1 MTAIDAA
8 LLGMLVAFTLS
19 VVAAL
24 RGDVGAR
31 VVAVQLSSVI
41 MTLMIV
47 LVSAKF
53 GRDFVLE
60 VALVLAVVI
69 IVGGLVF
76 ARFLER
82 WL

>member
-1 MTAIDAA
+1 MTAIDVA

-19 VVAAL
+19 VIAAL
-24 RGDVGAR
+24 RGDLGAR
-31 VVAVQLSSVI
+31 VVAVQLSAVI
-41 MTLMIV
+41 VTLMIV

-69 IVGGLVF
+69 IIGGLIF

>member
-1 MTAIDAA
+1 MTAIDVA

-19 VVAAL
+19 VIAAL
-24 RGDVGAR
+24 RGDLGAR
-31 VVAVQLSSVI
+31 VVAVQLAAVI
-41 MTLMIV
+41 VTLMIV

-69 IVGGLVF
+69 IIGGLVF